1 MVEYRHIM
9 HGLVGEAAP
18 KRTTVP
24 DPMAHLAG
32 MLEQLPI
39 LAQPA
44 APTTT
49 IGILKQ
55 VNILQKLKKHV
66 DNISNVVYYN
76 I

>member
-1 MVEYRHIM
+1 
-9 HGLVGEAAP
+9 
-18 KRTTVP
+18 
-24 DPMAHLAG
+24 MAHLAG